1 MKSRNKKAGEATKR
15 QESVIA
21 QSGSDL
27 KKSLRFDKGDAKRI
41 EEPVKVKIPGPF
53 IGIVMH

>member
-1 MKSRNKKAGEATKR
+1 MMKSSNKNAGEATTKR

-27 KKSLRFDKGDAKRI
+27 KKYLRFDEGMPRELIKLKSQISLKFMDYS
-41 EEPVKVKIPGPF
+41 
-53 IGIVMH
+53 